1 MSSSPAVTRD
11 DLPRPAH
18 SPDAPLALLLETL
31 KARFEGRFSAAQALR
46 EQHGRG
52 ESYHTP
58 AIPDAVVFAET
69 TEEVSE
75 IVRLCAEAGVPVIAY
90 GTGTS
95 LEGHLTAL
103 HGGISIDLSR
113 MTGILRVG
121 AQDLDCTVEAGVTRE
136 QLNAHLRDT
145 GLFFPI
151 DPGANASLGGMAA
164 TRASGTNAVRYGT
177 MRENVLSLTVVLPS
191 GEIIRTGSRA
201 RKSSAGYD
209 LTRLFV
215 GSEGTLGIITEVTLR
230 LYGVPETISAALCS
244 FASVEQAVD
253 AAIAVVQLGIPVAR
267 MELMDRGLIDA
278 VNRYSSLSLKVED
291 TLAFE
296 FHGSPAAVQEQV
308 EMVAAIVEENGGRDF
323 AWATTPEERNRLWKA
338 RHSAFYAVVSQR
350 PNAKG
355 WSSDVCVPVSE
366 LAGCIVMTRELL
378 KDCSV
383 PAAILGHVGDGNYHV
398 VFAVD
403 PDSPS
408 EIAEVSAI
416 NKAMVQHAISVGGTS
431 TGEHGVG
438 TGKIG
443 YLRGEHGA
451 AVDLMGVIKAAI
463 DPKGI
468 MNPGKI
474 LPQDAYPAAR

>member
-1 MSSSPAVTRD
+1 MSSSPALSPQPLD
-11 DLPRPAH
+11 QGAPRA
-18 SPDAPLALLLETL
+18 ALLETL
-31 KARFEGRFSAAQALR
+31 KTRFADRFSASQALR

-52 ESYHTP
+52 ESHHTP

-69 TEEVSE
+69 TQEVSD
-75 IVRLCAEAGVPVIAY
+75 IVRLCSQAGVPVIAY

-95 LEGHLTAL
+95 LEGHLAAL
-103 HGGISIDLSR
+103 QGGISIDLSR
-113 MTGILRVG
+113 MTRILRVG
-121 AQDLDCTVEAGVTRE
+121 VQDLDATVEAGVTRE

-191 GEIIRTGSRA
+191 GEIIRTGGRA

-230 LYGVPETISAALCS
+230 LYGLPETISAALCS
-244 FASVEQAVD
+244 FPTVEQAVA
-253 AAIAVVQLGIPVAR
+253 AAISVVQLGIPVAR

-278 VNRYSSLSLKVED
+278 VNRYSSLSLDVED

-296 FHGSPAAVQEQV
+296 FHGSPATVAEQV
-308 EMVAAIVEENGGRDF
+308 EMVAAIVEENGGLNF
-323 AWATTPEERNRLWKA
+323 AFASTPEERNRLWKA
-338 RHSAFYAVVSQR
+338 RHNAFYAVVSQR
-350 PNAKG
+350 PNARG

-366 LAGCIVMTRELL
+366 LAGCILMTRALL
-378 KDCSV
+378 ADCSV

-403 PDSPS
+403 PHDKA
-408 EIAEVSAI
+408 ELAEVAAI
-416 NKAMVQHAISVGGTS
+416 NTAMVHHAIAVGGTA

-443 YLRGEHGA
+443 YLRREHGG

-474 LPQDAYPAAR
+474 LPDDAFPSAC

>member
-1 MSSSPAVTRD
+1 MRALSPA
-11 DLPRPAH
+11 
-18 SPDAPLALLLETL
+18 LAETFRN
-31 KARFEGRFSAAQALR
+31 RFGDRLSTAQALL

-52 ESYHTP
+52 ESHHTP
-58 AIPDAVVFAET
+58 AIPDAVIFAES
-69 TEEVSE
+69 TEEVAE
-75 IVRLCAEAGVPVIAY
+75 IVRLCAGENVPVIAY
-90 GTGTS
+90 GAGTS

-113 MTGILRVG
+113 MSAILRVSSE
-121 AQDLDCTVEAGVTRE
+121 DLDCTVQAGVTRE
-136 QLNAHLRDT
+136 QLNTYLRDM

-151 DPGANASLGGMAA
+151 DPGANASLGGMAS

-191 GEIIRTGSRA
+191 GQVIRTGGRA

-215 GSEGTLGIITEVTLR
+215 GSEGTLGIITEVTIK
-230 LYGVPETISAALCS
+230 LYGIPDTISAALCS
-244 FASVEQAVD
+244 FESVEQAVN
-253 AAIAVVQLGIPVAR
+253 AAIAIVQLGILVAR
-267 MELMDRGLIDA
+267 MELMDRGLIKA
-278 VNRYSSLSLKVED
+278 VNAYSSLSLKLED

-296 FHGSPAAVQEQV
+296 FHGSPAGVQEQV
-308 EMVAAIVEENGGRDF
+308 ELVAAIVADHGGKDF
-323 AWATTPEERNRLWKA
+323 EWANALEERNRLWKA
-338 RHSAFYAVVSQR
+338 RHNAFYAVVSQR

-366 LAGCIVMTRELL
+366 LSGCIVRTRALL
-378 KDCSV
+378 ESCSV

-403 PDSPS
+403 PKNAK
-408 EIAEVSAI
+408 EIGEVAAI
-416 NKAMVQHAISVGGTS
+416 NKKMVEYAISVGGTS

-438 TGKIG
+438 TGKIA
-443 YLRGEHGA
+443 YLRQEHGD
-451 AVDLMGVIKAAI
+451 AVDLMAMIKHVI
-463 DPKGI
+463 DPRGI

-474 LPQDAYPAAR
+474 LPG